1 MATPEK
7 IAVLGA
13 GSWGTAMAIMMARA
27 GHHVTLWGHDPAH
40 IETLQRDRSNVQ
52 FLPGTSF
59 PDNLSLSDDL
69 AQTVAEHSFLM
80 LAVPSHA
87 FRQTLL
93 KCQPHLQ
100 KHTTLSWLTK
110 GFETDTG
117 LLAHEVVYE
126 VLGKETPMALIS
138 GPSFALEV
146 AQNLPTAVIV
156 ASPDIDV
163 ATRVANTLRTPTFLT
178 YPSNNIASAEIG
190 GAMKNILAIA
200 AGISDGLGFGANARA
215 ALITLGLTEMVQLGN
230 VYNCS
235 ESSFLGLAGVGDLV
249 LTCTDDK
256 SRNRRL
262 GLLLGRGKSRDEAKK
277 TIGQEVEGIHAAQE
291 VYTICQ
297 KWSLDMPICI
307 QVYRI
312 LFEEI
317 APEVAVK
324 HLLTRAQRVDPQID

>member
-1 MATPEK
+1 MPPKK

-27 GHHVTLWGHDPAH
+27 GHHITLWGHDPAH
-40 IETLQRDRSNVQ
+40 IERLRLDKSNVK
-52 FLPGTSF
+52 FLPDTKF
-59 PDNLSLSDDL
+59 PSTLYVSDDL
-69 AQTVAEHSFLM
+69 EKTVAEHDFLM

-100 KHTTLSWLTK
+100 ENTFVTWITK

-117 LLAHEVVYE
+117 LLAHEIVLNT
-126 VLGKETPMALIS
+126 LGKNTKLALIS

-146 AQNLPTAVIV
+146 AADLPTAVVV
-156 ASPDIDV
+156 ASTDITV
-163 ATRVANTLRTPTFLT
+163 ATYVADTIRTSNFLT
-178 YPSNNIASAEIG
+178 FPSNHIASAEIG

-200 AGISDGLGFGANARA
+200 AGISDGLGYGANARA

-249 LTCTDDK
+249 LTCTDNK

-262 GLLLGRGKSRDEAKK
+262 GLQLGQGKSIDEAKL
-277 TIGQEVEGIHAAQE
+277 TIGQEVEGIHAARE
-291 VYTICQ
+291 VHAICK

-307 QVYRI
+307 QTYRI
-312 LFEEI
+312 LYEGLT
-317 APEVAVK
+317 PDVAVRY
-324 HLLTRAQRVDPQID
+324 LLSRAQLAEPQLD